1 MYALADC
8 NNFFV
13 SCERV
18 FNPSLNGKP
27 VVVLSG
33 NDGCAIARSNEAKAL
48 GIPMG
53 CPAFQIKNYTNPAN
67 VIMLSARHIMYRDL
81 SRRIMRILGEVALNL
96 EVYSVDEAFF
106 RLPYED
112 NEQNHD
118 LLVSLVKKIQQ
129 YVGVPVSIG
138 FAPTRTLAKIASHV
152 AKKDKSNLSLVK
164 GLTDK
169 DEINQVLNRIKI
181 DDVWGIGRRI
191 NAKLLSCGI
200 DTAGKFVMLPSSYL
214 QRIGSINL
222 VRTQQELK
230 GVDSVSINSVN
241 IAHKSIMNSRTFG
254 HIINRKQD
262 IADAII
268 SFAQS
273 CAAQLRQEGSAAQV
287 VTVYIRGDH
296 FRQDIPFYS
305 NSCSV
310 RLPSHTASAM
320 ELSKHALVAFNNI
333 YRDTF
338 GYRKAGVMVAD
349 IIKDDELQ
357 LDIFNGENDV
367 RQAKLMTAIDNINNR
382 YGKKQ
387 IVLAPTLSR
396 GEWAPQQNHLAPLSK
411 TLHFYTGMNPRYDTK
426 PSITVSLENDEEQN
440 QDNGENY
447 LESDFK

>member
-33 NDGCAIARSNEAKAL
+33 NDGCVIARSNEAKAL

-53 CPAFQIKNYTNPAN
+53 CPAFQIKKHTNPAN
-67 VIMLSARHIMYRDL
+67 VIMLSGRHIMYRDL
-81 SRRIMRILGEVALNL
+81 SNRIMRILGEVGLNL

-106 RLPYED
+106 TLPYED
-112 NEQNHD
+112 DEQNHK
-118 LLVSLVKKIQQ
+118 LLTSLVKKIQQ

-138 FAPTRTLAKIASHV
+138 FAQTRTLAKIASHV
-152 AKKDKSNLSLVK
+152 AKKDKKVVDRVK
-164 GLTDK
+164 GLTDAE
-169 DEINQVLNRIKI
+169 EINQVLNKIKI
-181 DDVWGIGRRI
+181 DDVWGIGRRL

-200 DTAGKFVMLPSSYL
+200 DTASKFIMLPRSYV
-214 QRIGSINL
+214 QRIGNINL

-230 GVDSVSINSVN
+230 GIDCISISSVD

-254 HIINRKQD
+254 HVISKKQE

-273 CAAQLRQEGSAAQV
+273 CARQLRQEGAAAQA

-296 FRQDIPFYS
+296 FRQDLPFYS

-320 ELSKHALVAFNNI
+320 DLAKHALLAFNNI
-333 YRDTF
+333 YRENFT
-338 GYRKAGVMVAD
+338 YRKAGVMVTD
-349 IIKDDELQ
+349 IKSVDELQ

-367 RQAKLMTAIDNINNR
+367 RQAKLMTAIDKINNR

-387 IVLAPTLSR
+387 IVLAPTLTR
-396 GEWAPQQNHLAPLSK
+396 GEWAPQQNHFAPLSK
-411 TLHFYTGMNPRYDTK
+411 TLHFYTGMNPRYFSAYNSIEQREDDKEENEMDT
-426 PSITVSLENDEEQN
+426 
-440 QDNGENY
+440 
-447 LESDFK
+447 

>member
-33 NDGCAIARSNEAKAL
+33 NDGCVIARSNEAKAL

-53 CPAFQIKNYTNPAN
+53 CPAFQVKNYTNPAN
-67 VIMLSARHIMYRDL
+67 VIMLSGRHIVYRDL
-81 SRRIMRILGEVALNL
+81 SNRIMRIIGEVALNL

-106 RLPYED
+106 ALPFDD
-112 NEQNHD
+112 NEQNHK
-118 LLVSLVKKIQQ
+118 LLTSLVKKIQQ

-152 AKKDKSNLSLVK
+152 AKKDKNNVERVK
-164 GLTDK
+164 GLTDA
-169 DEINQVLNRIKI
+169 DEINLVLNRIKI
-181 DDVWGIGRRI
+181 DDVWGIGRKL

-200 DTAGKFVMLPSSYL
+200 DTAGKFIMLPKSYL
-214 QRIGSINL
+214 QRIGNINL

-230 GVDSVSINSVN
+230 GVDCISINPVD

-254 HIINRKQD
+254 HVINKKQE

-273 CAAQLRQEGSAAQV
+273 CAAQLRQEGSAALTI
-287 VTVYIRGDH
+287 TVYIRGDH
-296 FRQDIPFYS
+296 FRQDLPFYS

-310 RLPSHTASAM
+310 RMPSHTASAM
-320 ELSKHALVAFNNI
+320 ELAKHALIALNNI
-333 YRDTF
+333 YRDNF
-338 GYRKAGVMVAD
+338 YYRKAGVMVTD
-349 IIKDDELQ
+349 IISNDQLQ

-367 RQAKLMTAIDNINNR
+367 RQAKLMSAIDNINNR

-396 GEWAPQQNHLAPLSK
+396 GEWAPLQNHFATLSK
-411 TLHFYTGMNPRYDTK
+411 TLHFYTGMYPRYICDYK
-426 PSITVSLENDEEQN
+426 PIVQRDEDEEKKHQ
-440 QDNGENY
+440 
-447 LESDFK
+447 

>member
-33 NDGCAIARSNEAKAL
+33 NDGCVIARSNEAKAL

-53 CPAFQIKNYTNPAN
+53 CPAFQIKNHTNPAN
-67 VIMLSARHIMYRDL
+67 IIMLSGRHVMYRDL
-81 SRRIMRILGEVALNL
+81 SNRIMRILGEVGQNL

-106 RLPYED
+106 TMPYD
-112 NEQNHD
+112 DDEQNYN
-118 LLVSLVKKIQQ
+118 LLVSLVKKIQK

-138 FAPTRTLAKIASHV
+138 FAQTRTLAKIASHV
-152 AKKDKSNLSLVK
+152 AKKDKNNVDRVK
-164 GLTDK
+164 GLTDAE
-169 DEINQVLNRIKI
+169 EINKVLNRIKI
-181 DDVWGIGRRI
+181 DDVWGIGRRL

-200 DTAGKFVMLPSSYL
+200 DTAGKFIMLPKSYL
-214 QRIGSINL
+214 QRIGNINL

-230 GVDSVSINSVN
+230 GVDCISIKSVDIT
-241 IAHKSIMNSRTFG
+241 HKSIMNSRTFG
-254 HIINRKQD
+254 HVISKKQE

-273 CAAQLRQEGSAAQV
+273 CAAQLRQERSAAKV

-296 FRQDIPFYS
+296 FRQDLPYYS
-305 NSCSV
+305 NSCSM
-310 RLPSHTASAM
+310 RLPSHSASAM
-320 ELSKHALVAFNNI
+320 DLAKHALLAFNNI
-333 YRDTF
+333 YRENF
-338 GYRKAGVMVAD
+338 AYRKAGVMVTD
-349 IIKDDELQ
+349 IKSDEELQ

-367 RQAKLMTAIDNINNR
+367 RQAKLMTAIDKINNR

-387 IVLAPTLSR
+387 IVLAPTLTR
-396 GEWAPQQNHLAPLSK
+396 GEWAPLQNHIAPLSK
-411 TLHFYTGMNPRYDTK
+411 TLHFYTGMNPRCASMAPIPVNY
-426 PSITVSLENDEEQN
+426 ENDEEEES
-440 QDNGENY
+440 QDSKAE
-447 LESDFK
+447 

>member
-33 NDGCAIARSNEAKAL
+33 NDGCIIARSNEAKAL

-53 CPAFQIKNYTNPAN
+53 CPAFQVKNYTNPAN
-67 VIMLSARHIMYRDL
+67 VIMLSGRHIVYRDL
-81 SRRIMRILGEVALNL
+81 SNRIMRILGEVALNL

-106 RLPYED
+106 VLPYDD
-112 NEQNHD
+112 NEKNHN
-118 LLVSLVKKIQQ
+118 LLSSLVKKIQQ

-152 AKKDKSNLSLVK
+152 AKKDKNNIDRVK
-164 GLTDK
+164 GLTDA
-169 DEINQVLNRIKI
+169 DEINQVLRNIKI
-181 DDVWGIGRRI
+181 DDVWGIGRRL
-191 NAKLLSCGI
+191 NAKLLSTGI
-200 DTAGKFVMLPSSYL
+200 DTAGKFTMLPQSYL
-214 QRIGSINL
+214 QRIGNINL

-230 GVDSVSINSVN
+230 GIDCISINSVN

-254 HIINRKQD
+254 HVISKKQD

-273 CAAQLRQEGSAAQV
+273 CAQQLRQEGSAAQV

-296 FRQDIPFYS
+296 FRQDLPYYS
-305 NSCSV
+305 NSCSM

-320 ELSKHALVAFNNI
+320 DIAKYALLAFNNI
-333 YRDTF
+333 YRDNF
-338 GYRKAGVMVAD
+338 AYRKAGVMVTD
-349 IIKDDELQ
+349 IKNDDELQ
-357 LDIFNGENDV
+357 LDLFNGENDV

-387 IVLAPTLSR
+387 IVLAPTLTR
-396 GEWAPQQNHLAPLSK
+396 GDWAPQQNHIAQLSK
-411 TLHFYTGMNPRYDTK
+411 TLHFYTGMNPRYIGLYKPIIQRDEDEDTK
-426 PSITVSLENDEEQN
+426 QEKHQ
-440 QDNGENY
+440 
-447 LESDFK
+447 

>member
-53 CPAFQIKNYTNPAN
+53 CPAFQIKNYTNSTN
-67 VIMLSARHIMYRDL
+67 VIMLSARHIVYRDL
-81 SRRIMRILGEVALNL
+81 SNRIMRILGEETINL

-106 RLPYED
+106 KLPYED
-112 NEQNHD
+112 DEQNHN
-118 LLVSLVKKIQQ
+118 LLSSIVKKIQQ

-138 FAPTRTLAKIASHV
+138 FAPTRTLAKIASHL
-152 AKKDKSNLSLVK
+152 AKKDKNNADRVK
-164 GLTDK
+164 GLTDTN
-169 DEINQVLNRIKI
+169 EINQVLNNIKI
-181 DDVWGIGRRI
+181 DDVWGIGRRL

-200 DTAGKFVMLPSSYL
+200 DTAGKFIMLPSSYV
-214 QRIGSINL
+214 QRIGNINL
-222 VRTQQELK
+222 VRTQEELK
-230 GVDSVSINSVN
+230 GIDRININSVD
-241 IAHKSIMNSRTFG
+241 IVHKSIMNSRTFG
-254 HIINRKQD
+254 HVIRKKQD

-268 SFAQS
+268 TFAQS
-273 CAAQLRQEGSAAQV
+273 CARQLRQECSAAQV

-296 FRQDIPFYS
+296 FRQDLPFYS

-320 ELSKHALVAFNNI
+320 ELAKHALIAFNNI
-333 YRDTF
+333 YRENF
-338 GYRKAGVMVAD
+338 AYRKAGVMVTD
-349 IIKDDELQ
+349 IKSYDELQ
-357 LDIFNGENDV
+357 LDIFNGNNDV
-367 RQAKLMTAIDNINNR
+367 RHAKLMTAIDNINNR

-387 IVLAPTLSR
+387 IVLAPTITQ
-396 GEWAPQQNHLAPLSK
+396 GEWAPQQNHFATLSK
-411 TLHFYTGMNPRYDTK
+411 TLHFYTGMNPRYAARTTIAAHYENSEEEDDK
-426 PSITVSLENDEEQN
+426 LET
-440 QDNGENY
+440 
-447 LESDFK
+447 

>member
-18 FNPSLNGKP
+18 FNPSLKGKP

-53 CPAFQIKNYTNPAN
+53 CPAFQIKNYTNPTN
-67 VIMLSARHIMYRDL
+67 IIMLSARHILYRDL

-112 NEQNHD
+112 NEQNHE

-152 AKKDKSNLSLVK
+152 AKKDKTNLSRVK

-169 DEINQVLNRIKI
+169 EEINQVLNRIKI
-181 DDVWGIGRRI
+181 DDVWGIGRRL

-214 QRIGSINL
+214 QRIGNINL

-230 GVDSVSINSVN
+230 GVDRVSINSVN

-296 FRQDIPFYS
+296 FRQDMPYYS

-320 ELSKHALVAFNNI
+320 ELAKHALVAFNSI
-333 YRDTF
+333 YRDNF

-387 IVLAPTLSR
+387 IVLAPTLTR

-426 PSITVSLENDEEQN
+426 PLITVSFENDEEQN
-440 QDNGENY
+440 QDNSKDHSV
-447 LESDFK
+447 SDFK

>member
-33 NDGCAIARSNEAKAL
+33 NDGCVIARSNEAKAL

-53 CPAFQIKNYTNPAN
+53 CPAFQVKNYANPAN
-67 VIMLSARHIMYRDL
+67 VIMLSGRHIVYRDL
-81 SRRIMRILGEVALNL
+81 SNRIMRILGEVALNL

-106 RLPYED
+106 ALPYED
-112 NEQNHD
+112 IEQNHK
-118 LLVSLVKKIQQ
+118 LLASLVKKVQQ

-152 AKKDKSNLSLVK
+152 AKKDKNNAERVK
-164 GLTDK
+164 GLTDA

-181 DDVWGIGRRI
+181 DDVWGIGRRL

-200 DTAGKFVMLPSSYL
+200 DTAGKFIMLPQSYL
-214 QRIGSINL
+214 QRIGNINL

-230 GVDSVSINSVN
+230 GIDCISINSVN
-241 IAHKSIMNSRTFG
+241 ITHKSIMNSRTFG
-254 HIINRKQD
+254 HVISKKQD

-273 CAAQLRQEGSAAQV
+273 CARQLRQEGSAAQV

-296 FRQDIPFYS
+296 FRQDLPFYS

-320 ELSKHALVAFNNI
+320 DIAKHALTAFNNI
-333 YRDTF
+333 YRENFT
-338 GYRKAGVMVAD
+338 YRKAGVMVSD
-349 IIKDDELQ
+349 IKNDDELQ
-357 LDIFNGENDV
+357 LDLFNGENDV
-367 RQAKLMTAIDNINNR
+367 RQAKLMTAIDKINNR

-387 IVLAPTLSR
+387 IVLAPTLTR
-396 GEWAPQQNHLAPLSK
+396 GDWAPQQNHFVPLSK
-411 TLHFYTGMNPRYDTK
+411 TLHFYTGMNPRYLGK
-426 PSITVSLENDEEQN
+426 YNLIEQREDEE
-440 QDNGENY
+440 DKKEI
-447 LESDFK
+447 

>member
-33 NDGCAIARSNEAKAL
+33 NDGCVIARSNEAKAL

-53 CPAFQIKNYTNPAN
+53 CPAFQVKNYTDPAN
-67 VIMLSARHIMYRDL
+67 VIMLSGRHIVYRDL
-81 SRRIMRILGEVALNL
+81 SNRIMRILGEVALNL

-106 RLPYED
+106 ALPYED
-112 NEQNHD
+112 IEQNHK
-118 LLVSLVKKIQQ
+118 LLASLVKKVQQ

-152 AKKDKSNLSLVK
+152 AKKDKNNAERVK
-164 GLTDK
+164 GLTDA
-169 DEINQVLNRIKI
+169 DEINQVLNRINI
-181 DDVWGIGRRI
+181 DDVWGIGRRL

-200 DTAGKFVMLPSSYL
+200 DTAGKFIMLPQSYL
-214 QRIGSINL
+214 RRIGNINL

-230 GVDSVSINSVN
+230 GIDCITINSVD
-241 IAHKSIMNSRTFG
+241 IVHKSIMNSRTFG
-254 HIINRKQD
+254 HVISKKQD

-273 CAAQLRQEGSAAQV
+273 CARQLRQEGSAAQV

-296 FRQDIPFYS
+296 FRQDLPFYS

-320 ELSKHALVAFNNI
+320 DIAKHALTAFNNI
-333 YRDTF
+333 YRENFT
-338 GYRKAGVMVAD
+338 YRKAGVMVSD
-349 IIKDDELQ
+349 IKNDDELQ
-357 LDIFNGENDV
+357 LDLFNGENDV
-367 RQAKLMTAIDNINNR
+367 RQAKLMTAIDKINNR

-387 IVLAPTLSR
+387 IVLAPTLTR
-396 GEWAPQQNHLAPLSK
+396 GDWAPQQNHFVPLSK
-411 TLHFYTGMNPRYDTK
+411 TLHFYTGMNPRYLGK
-426 PSITVSLENDEEQN
+426 YNLIEQREDEE
-440 QDNGENY
+440 DKKEI
-447 LESDFK
+447 

>member
-67 VIMLSARHIMYRDL
+67 VIMLSARHILYRDL
-81 SRRIMRILGEVALNL
+81 SNRIMRIIGEVALNL

-106 RLPYED
+106 ALPYED
-112 NEQNHD
+112 NEENHK
-118 LLVSLVKKIQQ
+118 LLSSLVKKIQQ

-138 FAPTRTLAKIASHV
+138 FAATRTLAKVASHV
-152 AKKDKSNLSLVK
+152 AKKDKNNVDRVK
-164 GLTDK
+164 GLTDIE
-169 DEINQVLNRIKI
+169 EINQVLNHIKI
-181 DDVWGIGRRI
+181 DDVWGIGRRL

-200 DTAGKFVMLPSSYL
+200 DTAGKFIQLPQSYV
-214 QRIGSINL
+214 QRIGNINL

-230 GVDSVSINSVN
+230 GVDCISINPVT

-254 HIINRKQD
+254 HVISKKQD

-273 CAAQLRQEGSAAQV
+273 CARQLRQECSAAQV

-296 FRQDIPFYS
+296 FRQDLPFYS

-320 ELSKHALVAFNNI
+320 DIAKHALVAFGNI
-333 YRDTF
+333 YRDNF
-338 GYRKAGVMVAD
+338 SYRKAGVMVTD
-349 IIKDDELQ
+349 IKSDDELQ
-357 LDIFNGENDV
+357 LDLFNGDNDV
-367 RQAKLMTAIDNINNR
+367 KQAKLMSAIDTINNR

-396 GEWAPQQNHLAPLSK
+396 GEWAPQQNHFAPISK
-411 TLHFYTGMNPRYDTK
+411 TLHFYTGMNPRYATRNAMA
-426 PSITVSLENDEEQN
+426 VNYENEEEQS
-440 QDNGENY
+440 QDNDYE
-447 LESDFK
+447 